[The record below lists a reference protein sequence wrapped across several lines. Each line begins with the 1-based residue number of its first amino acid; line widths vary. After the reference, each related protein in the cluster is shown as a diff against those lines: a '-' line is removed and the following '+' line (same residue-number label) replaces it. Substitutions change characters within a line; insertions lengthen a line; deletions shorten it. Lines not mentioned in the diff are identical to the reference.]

1 MTGGLRDTA
10 TPETPSSVI
19 SPARRRPTAGS
30 PAKAGGLPP
39 DSRSRES
46 RAVAPDH
53 HMADTSLT
61 VKSGK
66 GSIALLAAYFAFGT
80 VFQVFPPL
88 FGQLEA
94 HFGIGHAGASL
105 VMSLFLAPLV
115 LIALP
120 GGVLADCVGAAIT
133 GHAGFALL
141 GAGAVTAALARSF
154 SLLLAG
160 RALSGTGGGLLFV
173 ASLKLVTEWFSQE
186 RRGFAIGVFVA
197 GLPLGTGLAF
207 NLLAPIGTHLGWRAA
222 ALAGTAAVLGAWGA
236 FALATRGY
244 APLERTGPRR
254 AAAAVRDGEMLR
266 LAAVT
271 VFGYMAII
279 GFTTWAP
286 TTFVHYAHVSL
297 GMASLIASL
306 LLVIDIPFAPFWGFL
321 SDRVGRRRPFI
332 LAAFAVYFLGSLAVP
347 VAGQLSPSLAGPAL
361 LVVTGVMG
369 VGCSMFFPAA
379 LAIPSSRVPAGS
391 VGMAYGMLLTAQA
404 VGMMLGPAF
413 VGHVLD
419 VASAPAGFLTVSGVT
434 LLGFV
439 ATLWLR
445 SP

>member
-1 MTGGLRDTA
+1 MT
-10 TPETPSSVI
+10 
-19 SPARRRPTAGS
+19 SPARQSAYGGTPGEAGASTPASGPEDVALGPSRRVHGASVRAGS
-30 PAKAGGLPP
+30 GG
-39 DSRSRES
+39 
-46 RAVAPDH
+46 AYV
-53 HMADTSLT
+53 
-61 VKSGK
+61 
-66 GSIALLAAYFAFGT
+66 ALLAAYFAFGT

-94 HFGIGHAGASL
+94 RFGIGHAAVSL
-105 VMSLFLAPLV
+105 VMSLFLAPLI

-120 GGVLADCVGAAIT
+120 GGVLADHVGPAVT
-133 GHAGFALL
+133 GHAGFLLL

-160 RALSGTGGGLLFV
+160 RAVSGIGAGLLFV
-173 ASLKLVTEWFSQE
+173 AALKLVTECVPE
-186 RRGFAIGVFVA
+186 EKRGLAVGVFVA

-222 ALAGTAAVLGAWGA
+222 AFAGMAAALGAWGA
-236 FALATRGY
+236 FALTVRGHS
-244 APLERTGPRR
+244 LLGKTGPRSG
-254 AAAAVRDGEMLR
+254 AAAVRDGEMLR

-271 VFGYMAII
+271 ILGYMAII

-286 TTFVHYAHVSL
+286 TTLLRYAHVSL

-321 SDRVGRRRPFI
+321 SDQVGRRRPFI
-332 LAAFAVYFLGSLAVP
+332 VAAFAVYFLGSLALP
-347 VAGQLSPSLAGPAL
+347 AAGQLPPSLAGPVL
-361 LVVTGVMG
+361 LVTTGTMG

-379 LAIPSSRVPAGS
+379 LAIPSRRVAPGS
-391 VGMAYGMLLTAQA
+391 TGTAYGMLLTAQA
-404 VGMMLGPAF
+404 AGMMLGPML

-419 VASAPAGFLTVSGVT
+419 VASAPAGFLTVSGLT
-434 LLGFV
+434 LLGF
-439 ATLWLR
+439 AAALWLR